1 MDSQPASQYTL
12 IGLSLLSHLE
22 VATLADDSVMQV
34 VTPDCEIGRGKRRF
48 YQPNVTTCEGR
59 GGAACNASP
68 AR

>member
-34 VTPDCEIGRGKRRF
+34 VTPDCEIGRGKKEA
-48 YQPNVTTCEGR
+48 QVLSAKCDNV
-59 GGAACNASP
+59 
-68 AR
+68 